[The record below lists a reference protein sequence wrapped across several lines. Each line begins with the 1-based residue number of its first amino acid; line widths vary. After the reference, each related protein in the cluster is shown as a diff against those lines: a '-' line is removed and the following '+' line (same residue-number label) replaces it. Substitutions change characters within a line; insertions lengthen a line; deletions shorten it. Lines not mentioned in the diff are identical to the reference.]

1 MPVRAAK
8 PVKSLRHL
16 FGSAFLLLVCLFS
29 ASALAEAQRG
39 ALTIPQAL
47 PELVD
52 EAGIILRGRVLSA
65 RVEPHPELQNLY
77 TVVVT
82 LRVERTL
89 KGEAGETFTFRQF
102 IWDVRDRSNAAGYR
116 KGQHL
121 LLLLIK
127 PSVHGLS
134 SPAGL
139 EQGRFRIERTA
150 DGREVAVNG
159 AANAGLFEGLESAL
173 EKKGAQVRAPL
184 AARAQPH
191 KSGPVALDDLEE
203 IIAALVGAQQP

>member
-1 MPVRAAK
+1 MTRSARNLLK
-8 PVKSLRHL
+8 LLR
-16 FGSAFLLLVCLFS
+16 GASLLLFCLFC
-29 ASALAEAQRG
+29 APALGEAQRG

-65 RVEPHPELQNLY
+65 RTEPHPEFQNLY

-102 IWDVRDRSNAAGYR
+102 IWDVRDRYNAAGYA

-121 LLLLIK
+121 LLLLLK
-127 PSVHGLS
+127 PNQHGLS

-139 EQGRFRIERTA
+139 DQGRFRIERGP
-150 DGREVAVNG
+150 DGKDVVLNG
-159 AANAGLFEGLESAL
+159 AANAGLFEGLERAL
-173 EKKGAQVRAPL
+173 EKKGAPGRAPL
-184 AARAQPH
+184 AARARQH
-191 KSGPVALDDLEE
+191 RSGAVPLEDLEE
-203 IIAALVGAQQP
+203 IIAALTGTQQP